1 MVPWQNRQRR
11 RDRNMGAE
19 DCLHDVLGAIRDIC
33 GVDGLAPDQDF
44 YDAGVTSV
52 QALPLLM
59 ELEVRFDVAIP
70 DERFV
75 AIRNPR
81 ELCAVIQEL
90 KGF

>member
-1 MVPWQNRQRR
+1 MVEEN
-11 RDRNMGAE
+11 
-19 DCLHDVLGAIRDIC
+19 CLDSVLAAIRDVC

-44 YDAGVTSV
+44 YDAGVTSI

-75 AIRNPR
+75 TVRNPR
-81 ELCAVIQEL
+81 ALSAVIQEL
-90 KGF
+90 KES

>member
-1 MVPWQNRQRR
+1 L
-11 RDRNMGAE
+11 DG
-19 DCLHDVLGAIRDIC
+19 VLAAIRDVC

-44 YDAGVTSV
+44 YDAGVTSI

-75 AIRNPR
+75 AVRNPR
-81 ELCAVIQEL
+81 ALCTVIQEL
-90 KGF
+90 KEA

>member
-1 MVPWQNRQRR
+1 M
-11 RDRNMGAE
+11 AE
-19 DCLHDVLGAIRDIC
+19 QDCLQDVLAAIRDVC
-33 GVDGLAPDQDF
+33 GVEGLAPDQDF

-75 AIRNPR
+75 AVRNPR
-81 ELCAVIQEL
+81 GLCTVIQEL
-90 KGF
+90 KES